1 MSEQEQAKPSGPPP
15 GNEPGTPDAPSGTA
29 EPTDRPASVT
39 GDVVDARGATVA
51 PVDAT
56 ADDAG
61 LPILEQK
68 RRGLRIGVQTIAF
81 LIGILLLWWCARQAL
96 SEDNRAQIQRLGE
109 ASITDVAAIAGLS
122 LLSII
127 LNGLVFW
134 VAMRPVKRLSIVGTV
149 ATNALASF
157 LNYLP
162 FKLSILC
169 RVLIHSKRDGVP
181 LLTIGAWFA
190 GMGAVLLATYGP
202 LVSVSL
208 WRRGIDWVW
217 LAAGFGGVALGLATI
232 VLVARLFAGARGRDR
247 IERLAER
254 MLDRID
260 ARIARCLM
268 RTRVFARLHAGLDML
283 ASPWAVCG
291 ESALWLGDL
300 GVQATRFTIAA
311 GILGVALPW
320 QDALL
325 VASCYF
331 LIGVASPAGQ
341 LGTREAGT
349 TAVAGVLGLAG
360 GEDLAVVMLLASAVE
375 SVVSLLSAGAA
386 IVWLRPDQIFWG
398 KKRPALAATEP
409 RA

>member
-1 MSEQEQAKPSGPPP
+1 MSDHEPAGADGPVKSQPAR
-15 GNEPGTPDAPSGTA
+15 GTGQNRDVASSHSAMGVAGDVIESEVAADVAVDASSART
-29 EPTDRPASVT
+29 EPAS
-39 GDVVDARGATVA
+39 
-51 PVDAT
+51 PE
-56 ADDAG
+56 
-61 LPILEQK
+61 PK

-81 LIGILLLWWCARQAL
+81 LVGIVLLWWCARQAL
-96 SEDNRAQIQRLGE
+96 SEDNQAQIQRLGE
-109 ASITDVAAIAGLS
+109 ASIIDVASIAGLS

-127 LNGLVFW
+127 LNGMVFW
-134 VAMRPVKRLSIVGTV
+134 VAIRPVKRLGVVGTV

-169 RVLIHSKRDGVP
+169 RVLIHSRRDGVP

-208 WRRGIDWVW
+208 WRQGIDWVW
-217 LAAGFGGVALGLATI
+217 CAAGIGGVGIGLATI
-232 VLVARLFAGARGRDR
+232 VLLARLFAGSDGRDR

-291 ESALWLGDL
+291 ESALWLADL
-300 GVQATRFTIAA
+300 LVQATRFTIAA
-311 GILGVALPW
+311 SILGVTLPW

-349 TAVAGVLGLAG
+349 TAVAGMLGLAG

-375 SVVSLLSAGAA
+375 SLVSLLSAGAA
-386 IVWLRPDQIFWG
+386 IVWLRPDRVFWG
-398 KKRPALAATEP
+398 KKPASTQGTNPSA
-409 RA
+409 